1 MREVYYTNRFRKDFK
16 LAIKRGLDMTLIQT
30 VMKDL
35 ENEIVLEQKYQEHP
49 LSGQYIGCRECHIQ
63 PDWLLI
69 YQLDGNC
76 ITFVRTGS

>member
-1 MREVYYTNRFRKDFK
+1 
-16 LAIKRGLDMTLIQT
+16 MTLIQT